1 MRTALL
7 ATAIRTQRAET
18 VAILERVAAAGDAA
32 PDAARQ
38 LAAHLLAG
46 DAALVRGRVGA
57 LLRIPPEPGP
67 LIGVNPVA
75 TARWQ
80 DEDLRRLPRL
90 LERSGE
96 RLARRVRLA
105 APLGRVPLRGAA
117 GRWSLRG
124 LVAWRVLDE
133 WVRAGDL
140 VRGVGAG
147 DADDA
152 PPVDAVRGRVLADV
166 VLGTFPRRVLPRL
179 PRAAGAVRLVV
190 ELATPVAEEV
200 GLALGP
206 RRTWGIDY
214 ARRQYGPRVTAA
226 PDAVVR
232 VTAPALVLVAAG
244 RVAWRRLPEE
254 ALRIDGDAA
263 AAADVLDAV
272 APVSTEHPG

>member
-18 VAILERVAAAGDAA
+18 VAILDRVAAAGDAA
-32 PDAARQ
+32 TDAARQ

-46 DAALVRGRVGA
+46 DAALARGRVGT

-80 DEDLRRLPRL
+80 DEDLRRLRRL

-105 APLGRVPLRGAA
+105 ASLGRVPLRGAA